1 MKGAILSDITEC
13 GKKEGLQSFEQVSK
27 ARKAAQCGHPLVTA
41 LLYPAQQAKAIY
53 LCPEPFSVDNEL
65 LTPTQKL
72 VRRNLEK
79 RFMAE
84 FDRMYAELPK

>member
-1 MKGAILSDITEC
+1 MKGAILSDITEW
-13 GKKEGLQSFEQVSK
+13 GKKEGLQSFEQVRP
-27 ARKAAQCGHPLVTA
+27 RKAAQYGCLLVTA
-41 LLYPAQQAKAIY
+41 LPCPIQQAKAIY

-65 LTPTQKL
+65 LTPTHKL

-79 RFMAE
+79 RFMTE